1 MKIRFLQATE
11 SAAPGFPFQAGQ
23 VIDVPSLT
31 PELRTALK
39 TNRAEVVR
47 EEPQME
53 TAQMAADGTSRRTT
67 KTRAIR
73 V

>member
-1 MKIRFLQATE
+1 MKIRILQTTA
-11 SAAPGFPFQAGQ
+11 SAVSGFPFQAGQ
-23 VIDVPSLT
+23 VIEVPGLT
-31 PELRTALK
+31 PELREALD